1 MFNQA
6 GGKLSVF
13 EFGPK
18 VVDKKARYR
27 DEEERKYDIL

>member
-1 MFNQA
+1 MNNLS

-18 VVDKKARYR
+18 IVEKKARYR
-27 DEEERKYDIL
+27 DEEERK

>member
-1 MFNQA
+1 MNNIN

-18 VVDKKARYR
+18 VVEKKARYR
-27 DEEERKYDIL
+27 DEEERK